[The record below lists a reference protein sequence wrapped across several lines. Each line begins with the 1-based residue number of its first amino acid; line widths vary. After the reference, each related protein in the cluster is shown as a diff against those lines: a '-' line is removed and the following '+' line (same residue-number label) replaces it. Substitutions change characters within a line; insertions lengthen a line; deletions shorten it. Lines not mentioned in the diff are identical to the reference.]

1 MADIITK
8 GGFFWGP
15 HMGFTQ
21 GVFAALVADAAPADL
36 RGTGFRFF
44 NLVSGVAILLASVV
58 AGALWEAAGPP
69 SPSPPAPPSRRSR
82 ARPSSS

>member
-1 MADIITK
+1 
-8 GGFFWGP
+8 
-15 HMGFTQ
+15 MGFTQ

-58 AGALWEAAGPP
+58 AGALWEAAGPAITFAAGAAFAAIAGAALVVVK
-69 SPSPPAPPSRRSR
+69 APMTQKS
-82 ARPSSS
+82 